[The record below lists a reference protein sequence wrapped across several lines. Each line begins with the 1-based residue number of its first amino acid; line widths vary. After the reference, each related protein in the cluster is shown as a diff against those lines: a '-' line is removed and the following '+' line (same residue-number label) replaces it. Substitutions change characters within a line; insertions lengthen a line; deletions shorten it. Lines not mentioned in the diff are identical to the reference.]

1 MNELVVHEDGSLR
14 SVDDAYI
21 SIRHVENAIESLKKE
36 EDERRARRKAL
47 EARVEDAKAFIKRYM
62 LQEGLAELEG
72 NVVKYSLAKS
82 QPKLVIEDEKVIPE
96 DYKLQTV
103 ITEIRKDAI
112 KDQLKMGDQIPGC
125 RLEDS
130 FSLKVG
136 VK

>member
-82 QPKLVIEDEKVIPE
+82 QPKLVIDDEKVIPE

>member
-1 MNELVVHEDGSLR
+1 MNELIVHEDGSLR

-36 EDERRARRKAL
+36 EEERRARRKSL
-47 EARVEDAKAFIKRYM
+47 EARVDEAKAFIKRYM

-72 NVVKYSLAKS
+72 NVVKYTLAKS
-82 QPKLVIEDEKVIPE
+82 QAKLIIEDEKSIPD

>member
-1 MNELVVHEDGSLR
+1 MNELIVHEDGSLR

-36 EDERRARRKAL
+36 EEERRARRKAL
-47 EARVEDAKAFIKRYM
+47 ESRVDEAKAFIKRYM

-82 QPKLVIEDEKVIPE
+82 QPKLVIEDEKAIPE

>member
-1 MNELVVHEDGSLR
+1 MNELIVHEDGSLR

-21 SIRHVENAIESLKKE
+21 SIRHIENAIDSLKKE
-36 EDERRARRKAL
+36 EEERRTRRKSL
-47 EARVEDAKAFIKRYM
+47 EARVDEAKAFIKRYM

-72 NVVKYSLAKS
+72 NVVKYTLAKS
-82 QPKLVIEDEKVIPE
+82 QPKLIVEDEKAIPE

>member
-1 MNELVVHEDGSLR
+1 MNELIVHEDGSLR

>member
-1 MNELVVHEDGSLR
+1 MNELIVHEDGSLR

-36 EDERRARRKAL
+36 EEERRSRRKAL
-47 EARVEDAKAFIKRYM
+47 EARVEEAKAFIKKYM

-82 QPKLVIEDEKVIPE
+82 QPKLIIEDEKVIPE
-96 DYKLQTV
+96 DYKQQTV